1 MAIEKGDIRTSVN
14 YEVRAKK
21 PLDARELKPTKASL
35 FDKESWSY
43 DGDNVYIQEGL
54 KVFVQDEKKLYLLVD
69 ETKYD
74 TEEGW
79 EVIATGE
86 LAEMEQ
92 VAVID
97 SLDSLLTDAALSA
110 NQGRILKNRIEE
122 VAGEATKIYS
132 IKGST
137 KYAELPMNGNKVGD
151 VYNITDD
158 FTLGG
163 VSYPAGTNVVWD
175 GSNWDAL
182 GGSIDLSAYAKT
194 EEVTTMVQNETQRA
208 QGAEKIL
215 QATTTNLWTAV
226 NTKVDKVSGKGLSTE
241 DFTSALK
248 KKLDEL
254 VNYDDEDIRKDIES
268 LQNQLDTLT
277 NSDDL
282 EDVIAK
288 YEELKAFLEG
298 LGNDEYGAFVE
309 EISKRIAVLEANL
322 KTTNSRIDN
331 VAEEVERLEVD
342 KQDALTSGVNIK
354 TINGQ
359 SLLGKGNI
367 ELGTGGGN
375 ANVLVIN
382 SNKDFEVVNT
392 ESTIV
397 TINDG
402 NTTYAKV
409 KEAVDNGYSI
419 VLKEP
424 RGNISYAV
432 RADYVSDRILV
443 YFSKSIGE
451 LIYDIVLWVRL
462 NDSLTCIISKNGL
475 LEVDTELSDT
485 SQNPIANKTV
495 SRALADKQE
504 RLMDGIN
511 IKTINGQNVLG
522 RGNIEIEGGGG
533 GSSVEVVDSLDS
545 EDTTAA
551 LSANQGRVLK
561 EMIGQTG
568 GGGSEVD
575 IFPSEFSEEFNN
587 DFTI

>member
-14 YEVRAKK
+14 YEVMAKK

-92 VAVID
+92 VVVID

-110 NQGRILKNRIEE
+110 NQGRILKARIEE

-137 KYAELPMNGNKVGD
+137 KYAELPMTGNKVGD

-182 GGSIDLSAYAKT
+182 GGSIDLSSYAKT
-194 EEVTTMVQNETQRA
+194 SEVTAMVQTETQRA
-208 QGAEKIL
+208 RGAEARL
-215 QATTTNLWTAV
+215 QNDVTTIRTDVAN
-226 NTKVDKVSGKGLSTE
+226 KVDKVSGKGLSTE

-248 KKLDEL
+248 EKLDEL
-254 VNYDDEDIRKDIES
+254 ENYDDEDIRNDIES
-268 LQNQLDTLT
+268 LQTQLDTLT

-282 EDVIAK
+282 EEVIAK

-298 LGNDEYGAFVE
+298 LGNDEYGAFIE
-309 EISKRIAVLEANL
+309 EISKRIAVLEASL

-331 VAEEVERLEVD
+331 VTEEVERLETD
-342 KQDALTSGVNIK
+342 KQDALTSGVNIV

-359 SLLGKGNI
+359 SLLGSGNI
-367 ELGTGGGN
+367 DLGTGGGGN

-451 LIYDIVLWVRL
+451 LIYDIVLWVGL

-475 LEVDTELSDT
+475 LEVDTELSET
-485 SQNPIANKTV
+485 SENAIANSTV
-495 SRALADKQE
+495 SRALAEKQDM
-504 RLMDGIN
+504 LMNGIN

-522 RGNIEIEGGGG
+522 RGNIEIEGG
-533 GSSVEVVDSLDS
+533 
-545 EDTTAA
+545 
-551 LSANQGRVLK
+551 
-561 EMIGQTG
+561 TG
-568 GGGSEVD
+568 GGITEETEVYIGEEAPTD
-575 IFPSEFSEEFNN
+575 DGAKLWIDPTGTPSQPSDYATKEYVDNAIYNVLNSSF
-587 DFTI
+587 

>member
-97 SLDSLLTDAALSA
+97 KLDSLLTDAALSA
-110 NQGRILKNRIEE
+110 NQGRILSKRIEE

-137 KYAELPMNGNKVGD
+137 KYAELPMTGNKVGD
-151 VYNITDD
+151 VYNITDT

-175 GSNWDAL
+175 GSNWAAL

-194 EEVTTMVQNETQRA
+194 EEVTTMVQTETQRA

-226 NTKVDKVSGKGLSTE
+226 GGKVDKVSGKGLSTE

-248 KKLDEL
+248 NKLDEL
-254 VNYDDEDIRKDIES
+254 VNYDDGDIRNEIES
-268 LQNQLDTLT
+268 LQSQLDTLT

-282 EDVIAK
+282 EEVIAK

-309 EISKRIAVLEANL
+309 EISERIATLEANL

-331 VAEEVERLEVD
+331 VTEEVERLGAD

-367 ELGTGGGN
+367 DLGTGGGN

-402 NTTYAKV
+402 NTTYTKV

-424 RGNISYAV
+424 RGNSSYAV

-451 LIYDIVLWVRL
+451 LIYDIVLWVGL

-485 SQNPIANKTV
+485 SENAIANSTV
-495 SRALADKQE
+495 SRALAGKQE
-504 RLMDGIN
+504 RLMDGVN

-522 RGNIEIEGGGG
+522 RGNITIEGGSGG
-533 GSSVEVVDSLDS
+533 
-545 EDTTAA
+545 
-551 LSANQGRVLK
+551 
-561 EMIGQTG
+561 I
-568 GGGSEVD
+568 
-575 IFPSEFSEEFNN
+575 SEEKEVYIGEEEPTDDGAKLWVDTDDEDEPSSPSDYATKEYVDNAIYNVLNSSF
-587 DFTI
+587 